1 MNRLRAILTQR
12 RLTTAV
18 GAAIVTGIG
27 GWGLFRFST
36 RHAVFR
42 PLPDHDPLVQSHFHR
57 AFNPHCNQA
66 LSDIYGS
73 TVRVEDLDP
82 KLVDD
87 FKNGGSK
94 LIERYCQ
101 GIFGRWAF
109 SIQRRLVQSFSS
121 AQPPPGVKDVTSKQ
135 GILND
140 EFNIGTLIAKE
151 FSVLQK
157 SPRSIILRGGEPN
170 PSSKAGLRKLD
181 VLSEIEVTMND
192 DKTEISFA
200 YKNMFFNGEGT
211 ASPPPLPEFVTPL
224 HLMYA
229 KALAANG
236 VTNCMR
242 K

>member
-1 MNRLRAILTQR
+1 MNRVGAILTRR
-12 RLTTAV
+12 RLNTVV
-18 GAAIVTGIG
+18 GAAVVTGIG
-27 GWGLFRFST
+27 GWGTFWLST

-42 PLPDHDPLVQSHFHR
+42 PLPDHDPLVQSHFHE
-57 AFNPHCNQA
+57 AFNPHNNQA
-66 LSDIYGS
+66 LSDIYSS

-87 FKNGGSK
+87 FRNGGSK

-109 SIQRRLVQSFSS
+109 AIQRQLVQSLSS
-121 AQPPPGVKDVTSKQ
+121 AQPPPGVKDVTSTKE
-135 GILND
+135 ILND
-140 EFNIGTLIAKE
+140 EFNLGTLISKE

-170 PSSKAGLRKLD
+170 PSNKDGLRKLD
-181 VLSEIEVTMND
+181 VLSEIEITTND
-192 DKTEISFA
+192 DKTEITFA
-200 YKNMFFNGEGT
+200 FKNMFFSGEGM
-211 ASPPPLPEFVTPL
+211 ASPPPLPEFMTPL